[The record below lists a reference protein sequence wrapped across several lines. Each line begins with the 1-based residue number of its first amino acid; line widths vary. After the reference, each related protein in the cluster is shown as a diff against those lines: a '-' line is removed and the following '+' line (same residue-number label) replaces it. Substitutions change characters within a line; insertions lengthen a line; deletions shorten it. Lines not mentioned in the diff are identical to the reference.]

1 MPAVII
7 RQRKTF
13 RRKDGTFIYFEVIIF
28 ILSFMTRKLIMYLG
42 RGGVILIVVR
52 KMGVNLLVAF
62 SCLPF
67 LSTVKFSFFFY
78 GLAGS
83 CYRKIVVEL

>member
-42 RGGVILIVVR
+42 RGGGVILIVVR
-52 KMGVNLLVAF
+52 KM
-62 SCLPF
+62 
-67 LSTVKFSFFFY
+67 
-78 GLAGS
+78 
-83 CYRKIVVEL
+83 